1 MKKSSRT
8 RKQSARVWWL
18 LGLII
23 LLPLVIA
30 GLYNRTSTFSEAMT
44 PKLSSVD
51 YCLQFDQW
59 FFKNDSNYRA
69 DAPFY
74 TSTNGQQLQLKMRAS
89 STSITIYTAKGPNL
103 GKMRVFIDDIDKGV
117 VDLYQAT
124 EQFQVPLTYPLLT
137 NTPHM
142 VKVVALDN
150 KNPLSTG
157 TEIVVDGM
165 SPDGGTFCDS
175 SGPLYSYNS
184 WIPIFDSR
192 AHDGSYFISSLV
204 GAEIT
209 DSQLSTVSTKVTWI
223 TAKGPNGGK
232 AELYIDG
239 ALIRTVD
246 LYNPTT
252 IWQHAEVVDG
262 LPFASHVPKIKIIA
276 PTNSLTKDPAVIFD
290 SFLYE

>member
-124 EQFQVPLTYPLLT
+124 EQFQVPLTYHIRSLQMFLT
-137 NTPHM
+137 
-142 VKVVALDN
+142 
-150 KNPLSTG
+150 
-157 TEIVVDGM
+157 
-165 SPDGGTFCDS
+165 
-175 SGPLYSYNS
+175 
-184 WIPIFDSR
+184 W
-192 AHDGSYFISSLV
+192 
-204 GAEIT
+204 
-209 DSQLSTVSTKVTWI
+209 
-223 TAKGPNGGK
+223 
-232 AELYIDG
+232 
-239 ALIRTVD
+239 
-246 LYNPTT
+246 
-252 IWQHAEVVDG
+252 
-262 LPFASHVPKIKIIA
+262 
-276 PTNSLTKDPAVIFD
+276 
-290 SFLYE
+290 